1 MHTPSIEEC
10 LSDGNG
16 LKEHIRHILCTRKK
30 RIIPPENLLEAAVLI
45 PLTWNNGEPLV
56 IVTKR
61 SMSMEHHKG
70 EFSFPGGSIEPED
83 KDLVWTAL
91 RETQEEIGLDPKDV
105 DVLGLLDDHISI
117 LGYRITPVVGT
128 IPHPYDFHINQES
141 DLLLHVPLRLAL
153 NDTAW
158 MAERTVYKDREIN
171 IYYLPIDG
179 GVIWGATG
187 RIMKH
192 FVDLIA
198 GTRIPFG
205 SVSQEVRTW
214 IEDLLVSQSEYRASE

>member
-1 MHTPSIEEC
+1 
-10 LSDGNG
+10 
-16 LKEHIRHILCTRKK
+16 LKKHIHDILCTRKK
-30 RIIPPENLLEAAVLI
+30 RIIPPENLREAAVLI
-45 PLTWNNGEPLV
+45 PLTWNKGEPFV

-61 SMSMEHHKG
+61 SMSMVHHKG
-70 EFSFPGGSIEPED
+70 EFSFPGGSIESD
-83 KDLVWTAL
+83 DNDLVRTAL
-91 RETQEEIGLDPKDV
+91 RETYEEIGLDPKDV

-117 LGYRITPVVGT
+117 LGYHITPVVGT
-128 IPHPYDFHINQES
+128 VPHPYDFRINQES
-141 DLLLHVPLRLAL
+141 DMLMHVPLRLVL
-153 NDTAW
+153 SDKAW